1 MPGPKVL
8 VVDDSWTDLTLIATP
23 LRESGFEVI
32 TAVDGDEAVEKV
44 LQERP
49 HLVVLDVILPKQNG
63 FQLCRRLKQME
74 QSRDIPIILISGK
87 RMAELARH
95 AGLTGAPQ
103 ASELARLLGQSS
115 GGMSVDDV
123 PEGPR
128 YVVFVVGGVE
138 CAMPAACV
146 QGIDRLV
153 DVTPVPH
160 TAAWVL
166 G

>member
-1 MPGPKVL
+1 MPGTKVL

-87 RMAELARH
+87 STALDKRWGIQQGAELY
-95 AGLTGAPQ
+95 LTKPFNKDELI
-103 ASELARLLGQSS
+103 ASVRS
-115 GGMSVDDV
+115 
-123 PEGPR
+123 
-128 YVVFVVGGVE
+128 
-138 CAMPAACV
+138 
-146 QGIDRLV
+146 LV
-153 DVTPVPH
+153 
-160 TAAWVL
+160 
-166 G
+166 